1 MSGGDCRSRQ
11 LRRGSPTLTDSLP
24 PPESWNVGEATRCL
38 LCRPQQFSP
47 PREDL
52 GASSEWTPYLLEDFS
67 PSPDPL
73 VKPRTAGEP
82 PVQGSHFPSPSQ
94 AAHAMAPSWDAAGSL
109 LVPARTACRKESVG
123 PAVVSSSLE
132 SQAVPWGPSPHCQH
146 GSSTPVLSRVSGDTP
161 RGLGKETLKAAI
173 GTSLRVSPVRG
184 KTASSSSCLAS
195 KHTWNSDDC
204 RHPGHVP
211 QVTGQPLTYPTRGQ
225 AGCKDRALKVC
236 FGPQGLM
243 GTAVSLKCQRRDF
256 YSGPQRPEIS

>member
-1 MSGGDCRSRQ
+1 MSVRPPAACSADPSSSAP
-11 LRRGSPTLTDSLP
+11 RGSTWEPAQSGRRTSWRTFPPALTPGEAQDSRRATRPGIALSESVASRTRYGSFLGRGRLP
-24 PPESWNVGEATRCL
+24 P
-38 LCRPQQFSP
+38 RPC
-47 PREDL
+47 
-52 GASSEWTPYLLEDFS
+52 
-67 PSPDPL
+67 
-73 VKPRTAGEP
+73 
-82 PVQGSHFPSPSQ
+82 SH
-94 AAHAMAPSWDAAGSL
+94 GL
-109 LVPARTACRKESVG
+109 RKESVSL
-123 PAVVSSSLE
+123 AVVSSSLE

>member
-94 AAHAMAPSWDAAGSL
+94 AAHAMAPSWDAAVLARPAGRNLSARL
-109 LVPARTACRKESVG
+109 LSAPLWRARLCPGG
-123 PAVVSSSLE
+123 P
-132 SQAVPWGPSPHCQH
+132 
-146 GSSTPVLSRVSGDTP
+146 
-161 RGLGKETLKAAI
+161 
-173 GTSLRVSPVRG
+173 
-184 KTASSSSCLAS
+184 
-195 KHTWNSDDC
+195 
-204 RHPGHVP
+204 
-211 QVTGQPLTYPTRGQ
+211 PLTVSTG
-225 AGCKDRALKVC
+225 AA
-236 FGPQGLM
+236 PQ
-243 GTAVSLKCQRRDF
+243 F
-256 YSGPQRPEIS
+256 